1 MIENLKKAKA
11 KDFECLNYKPVSVE
25 KKVDPQKDI
34 FLYTEVLAYVTQFY
48 IFVDKNMKD
57 AVRTQLFN
65 DDLLRAQ
72 IKASYKKLENKK
84 IPKELIYQSLAERL
98 KQITK
103 QDIKY
108 CYIVISYFIQ
118 SCEVFDAITK

>member
-1 MIENLKKAKA
+1 MDIERGIRQVIENLKKAKA

-57 AVRTQLFN
+57 AV
-65 DDLLRAQ
+65 
-72 IKASYKKLENKK
+72 I
-84 IPKELIYQSLAERL
+84 ERNFSTTIFCVL
-98 KQITK
+98 K
-103 QDIKY
+103 
-108 CYIVISYFIQ
+108 
-118 SCEVFDAITK
+118 